1 MRLARPIPVFLA
13 LVMLIAQVAPAMASQ
28 GAPAAAEEE
37 TVTDATIDFPSGM
50 SFATRVDIPDGA
62 SVDAVQFLYRIGSD
76 QTLNLEI
83 MSGDEYDVFDGAV
96 EIDAFV
102 DLLSSFVPV
111 GVELRFSWEILFDNG
126 DVLSTA
132 EETTQWMDNRFDWEM
147 RSTDQVRLYTYDTSG
162 DFADKMLAES
172 QATIDDLI
180 DRYSIEGIFPITIWV
195 YPNGEDFAGTRQGNS
210 REAIAGITYPGLD
223 TIIGII
229 PDGDEREFDRVIPHE
244 ISHQVLFA
252 ATDNP
257 YNAPPLWFD
266 EGIATH
272 TQTGGTEHYAQMVRN
287 AHEQGRLFDIRSL
300 EVSFPYQPQQATL
313 AYASSWSM
321 ISYIEASWGT
331 EGIARL
337 IDAFALGLPADEA
350 VLTALDVSMDDLD
363 AGWKAWIATQGTG
376 SRPAA

>member
-1 MRLARPIPVFLA
+1 MTQARPMTVCLA
-13 LVMLIAQVAPAMASQ
+13 LVMLIVHLTPAMASQ
-28 GAPAAAEEE
+28 GTPATAGVE
-37 TVTDATIDFPSGM
+37 TVTETTNHFPEGM
-50 SFATRVDIPDGA
+50 SFATRVDIPSGET
-62 SVDAVQFLYRIGSD
+62 VDAVQLLYRIGSD

-83 MSGDEYDVFDGAV
+83 IGDDEYTVVDGAI
-96 EIDAFV
+96 ELDAFV

-111 GVELRFSWEILFDNG
+111 GVELRFSWEILFENG
-126 DVLSTA
+126 DVASTA

-147 RSTDQVRLYTYDTSG
+147 RSTDQVRLYTYDISG
-162 DFADKMLAES
+162 DFADMMLTES
-172 QATIDDLI
+172 QATIDDLVT
-180 DRYSIEGIFPITIWV
+180 RYSIEGIAPITIWI
-195 YPNGEDFAGTRQGNS
+195 YPNGEDFSGTRQGNS
-210 REAIAGITYPGLD
+210 REAIAGVTYPGLD
-223 TIIGII
+223 TIIGIV
-229 PDGDEREFDRVIPHE
+229 PDGDEREFARVIPHE

-272 TQTGGTEHYAQMVRN
+272 TQTGGTEHYPRMVRN
-287 AHEQGRLFDIRSL
+287 AHEEGRLFDIRSL

-350 VLTALDVSMDDLD
+350 VMTALGVSMDDLD
-363 AGWKAWIATQGTG
+363 TGWKAWIATQGTT